1 MLEAQRAL
9 REPVYCFLLF
19 GNKHNIVKLMLKYKK
34 AIDSASIAFSN
45 VLLLVFRPITNQVGK
60 NSISS
65 WYLSANLAV
74 EDEVGVKISTFTVF
88 SH

>member
-9 REPVYCFLLF
+9 REPILDLLF
-19 GNKHNIVKLMLKYKK
+19 SEIYCPINVKTRKSYRLT
-34 AIDSASIAFSN
+34 SIAFFN
-45 VLLLVFRPITNQVGK
+45 VPISLIFRPITNQVRK
-60 NSISS
+60 DTISS
-65 WYLSANLAV
+65 RYLSTDLAV